1 MTDEIIVIRAGR
13 SPRLDA
19 VLTHALQDVPHAV
32 FDADALPELREQ
44 RVLFAVSVG
53 PFGMDEQTVRLLT
66 HIRRNPNCLEGAF
79 GAMLIDADGELYS
92 KQLAHMLMLSCNQ
105 AGCRFMGRP
114 LVEATGSLHN
124 LDVQSKRLGLDNL
137 KTYYALAENLA
148 HRLRDYAPKKIT
160 RPKLLVLHAS
170 NRQTSNTIALG
181 EAVCRRLQDTVSIR
195 ELSLRNGTVL
205 DCNGCSYQVCSHFA
219 EQGDCFYG
227 GAMVAEVYPA
237 VLESDLLMI
246 LCPNYNDAVGA
257 NILAFINRL
266 TSLTVNNLLEG
277 KLLYSIV
284 VSGYSGSDL
293 VAQQLLGA
301 LSLNKAFSLPP
312 RCCLMETA
320 NDPGAALRLPGIE
333 QRIDDFAAS
342 ILWEINRED

>member
-1 MTDEIIVIRAGR
+1 MTDEIIVIRAGQ
-13 SPRLDA
+13 SPRLNA
-19 VLTHALQDVPHAV
+19 VLTHALRNVPHTV
-32 FDADALPELREQ
+32 YDADALPALQNR
-44 RVLFAVSVG
+44 RVLFAVSVE
-53 PFGMDEQTVRLLT
+53 PFGMNEQTVRLLT
-66 HIRRNPNCLEGAF
+66 RIRQETDCLKGSF
-79 GAMLIDADGELYS
+79 GAMLIDAEGELYS

-124 LDVQSKRLGLDNL
+124 LDIQSKRLGLDNL
-137 KTYYALAENLA
+137 NTYYTLAKNLV
-148 HRLRDYAPKKIT
+148 HRLRDFAPKRIRK
-160 RPKLLVLHAS
+160 PKLLMLHAS

-181 EAVCRRLQDTVSIR
+181 EAVCSRLQDKISIR
-195 ELSLRNGTVL
+195 ELSLRNGAVL

-219 EQGDCFYG
+219 EQGSCFYG

-333 QRIDDFAAS
+333 QRINAFAAS
-342 ILWEINRED
+342 ILREIEH